1 MSTKHTPGLLV
12 HDTSGHPKPDVRA
25 ASGRAVAHTWM
36 VCAST
41 PKTAQGYT
49 NRQDED
55 RANARRIVAAWNA
68 CDGISTEALEA
79 GAVAD
84 LLEALKECMRA
95 LRMLGHTDVVG
106 YQIGEFAIAKANGGQ
121 S

>member
-1 MSTKHTPGLLV
+1 MSAKHTPGLLV
-12 HDTSGHPKPDVRA
+12 HHMGGGADVRA
-25 ASGRAVAHTWM
+25 AHGRAVAHTWM

-68 CDGISTEALEA
+68 CDGISTEALES

-84 LLEALKECMRA
+84 RLEALRFAEDSVGDLKALETVRA
-95 LRMLGHTDVVG
+95 
-106 YQIGEFAIAKANGGQ
+106 AIAKATGGQ